1 MAQIVITV
9 GGREYAVTCR
19 DGEEA
24 HLRKLGA
31 LMDARAEEARAAVG
45 GVNEARQLLLAGL
58 LLADELQS
66 GNSSAPTPAPAQ
78 PDLSPALE
86 RLADRIEAIASAL
99 EREGQNA

>member
-24 HLRKLGA
+24 HLRKLGT
-31 LMDARAEEARAAVG
+31 LLDTRAEEARAAVG

-58 LLADELQS
+58 LLADELHSS
-66 GNSSAPTPAPAQ
+66 GGAATQAPDQ